1 MSSRLVNVR
10 LDEQHILKA
19 RKLRAGGIPLSNLL
33 RTAIDQEYERMV
45 EFSKPRDVRA
55 VMKQIYERY
64 PDPPDL
70 PRREYSVHD
79 RVVARRAILRKL
91 RSQRQ

>member
-1 MSSRLVNVR
+1 M
-10 LDEQHILKA
+10 
-19 RKLRAGGIPLSNLL
+19 
-33 RTAIDQEYERMV
+33 
-45 EFSKPRDVRA
+45 PRDVQE

-70 PRREYSVHD
+70 PLREYSVHD
-79 RVVARRAILRKL
+79 RVAARKAVLHKI

>member
-1 MSSRLVNVR
+1 MSSRIVNVR
-10 LDEQHILKA
+10 LDEQHIRKA
-19 RKLRAGGIPLSNLL
+19 RKLRAGGIPLSSLV
-33 RTAIDQEYERMV
+33 RAAIDQEYDRLV
-45 EFSKPRDVRA
+45 ESSMPRDVQE

-70 PRREYSVHD
+70 PLREYSVHD
-79 RVVARRAILRKL
+79 RVAARKAVLHKI

>member
-10 LDEQHILKA
+10 LDEQRILKA
-19 RKLRAGGIPLSNLL
+19 RKLRAGGVPLSDLL
-33 RTAIDQEYERMV
+33 RTAIDQEYERLV
-45 EFSKPRDVRA
+45 ESSKPRDVQA

-70 PRREYSVHD
+70 PAREYSVHD
-79 RVVARRAILRKL
+79 SVAARKAIRRKL
-91 RSQRQ
+91 RSQGQ